1 MAGRVF
7 QRCVRDV
14 PSLRLNQ
21 IQVATKITNPLKK
34 GKKAKVETTFTQQ
47 GEKLTLRSQTKKR
60 TPEEDVEYRRS
71 EIVANMVSGSCFV
84 FFDVYLLFTLYS
96 NHSTCPSGGLRR
108 MHG

>member
-14 PSLRLNQ
+14 PSLRLNH

-84 FFDVYLLFTLYS
+84 FF
-96 NHSTCPSGGLRR
+96 LRVFVV
-108 MHG
+108 HII